1 VVNSSPPAPAASLRA
16 VSAARRRAPGRP
28 APRSRPSARIEDRW
42 ATAWP
47 PFRRSQHPGRE
58 ASSVSTPDLTRK
70 VRQLDN
76 DVQAVYEMLASIAAT
91 QQRQANRL
99 EELTTAQAEQ
109 SVVLDEA
116 NAKLDLIIRLLEER

>member
-1 VVNSSPPAPAASLRA
+1 
-16 VSAARRRAPGRP
+16 
-28 APRSRPSARIEDRW
+28 
-42 ATAWP
+42 
-47 PFRRSQHPGRE
+47 
-58 ASSVSTPDLTRK
+58 VSTPDLTRK

>member
-1 VVNSSPPAPAASLRA
+1 
-16 VSAARRRAPGRP
+16 
-28 APRSRPSARIEDRW
+28 
-42 ATAWP
+42 
-47 PFRRSQHPGRE
+47 
-58 ASSVSTPDLTRK
+58 VSTPDLTRK

-76 DVQAVYEMLASIAAT
+76 DVQAVYEMLASVAAT

>member
-1 VVNSSPPAPAASLRA
+1 VDLPDPLRSPGEPR
-16 VSAARRRAPGRP
+16 AARRTGAALRRASRAGGRRRGRRPGAANTP
-28 APRSRPSARIEDRW
+28 AAKLSY
-42 ATAWP
+42 
-47 PFRRSQHPGRE
+47 
-58 ASSVSTPDLTRK
+58 VSTPDLTRK

-91 QQRQANRL
+91 QQRQANRV

>member
-1 VVNSSPPAPAASLRA
+1 
-16 VSAARRRAPGRP
+16 
-28 APRSRPSARIEDRW
+28 
-42 ATAWP
+42 
-47 PFRRSQHPGRE
+47 
-58 ASSVSTPDLTRK
+58 VSTPDLTRK

-91 QQRQANRL
+91 QQRQANRV